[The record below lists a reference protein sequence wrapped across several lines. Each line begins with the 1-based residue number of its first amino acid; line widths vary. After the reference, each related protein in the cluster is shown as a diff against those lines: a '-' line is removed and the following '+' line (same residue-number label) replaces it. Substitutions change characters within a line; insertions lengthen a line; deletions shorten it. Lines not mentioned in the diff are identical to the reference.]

1 MVEECRVKVK
11 FAGVLVTFAGSE
23 TIDVGVKC
31 GSTLRD
37 LLRQLASVNPRLKR
51 RLIEDDGLWPGV
63 YVAIND
69 TDIRLLNGLDT
80 RLNNGDVVLF
90 LSYIHGG

>member
-11 FAGVLVTFAGSE
+11 FAGVLISFAGSE
-23 TIDVGVKC
+23 SLDVGIKC
-31 GSTLRD
+31 GSTLRE
-37 LLRQLASVNPRLKR
+37 LLRQLANANPRLRR
-51 RLIEDDGLWPGV
+51 RLVEDDGLWPGV

-80 RLNNGDVVLF
+80 RLSNGDVVLF